1 MNKIKFYPLVL
12 WIWKLRRTGG
22 WGCPRPPKWGAH
34 LGLRPPWRLLE
45 PWAPA
50 CLCGW
55 LVCHSPVGRG
65 KMKVKIKLVN
75 LTNAG
80 PREFH
85 SEFSLSLI
93 FGVSQSTWKDMAFP
107 TWSRLQISSVH
118 WVFRLHIAF
127 FQLHLFFSFILHF
140 YEAQFL
146 PWYHVI
152 FFFFFSPL
160 AQPSPVLIISFFKEK
175 NVLASVLLPS
185 LSPS

>member
-34 LGLRPPWRLLE
+34 LGLRHPWRLLE

-65 KMKVKIKLVN
+65 TMKVKIKLVN

-152 FFFFFSPL
+152 FFLFFSPSP
-160 AQPSPVLIISFFKEK
+160 AQPSPHHIIFQREK
-175 NVLASVLLPS
+175 CPASVLLPS